1 MKRICTSLI
10 LTSILC
16 AVLLASCQ
24 APEEGKP
31 QSSGTASTTNT
42 TIAETTTTPET
53 EASLEEGTTTQIKE
67 PTTTASKKTTV
78 KTKAPTTTTKKPEST
93 STPTT
98 RTKSFNEQYSIDT
111 VVITIKDEYV
121 DFDKQY
127 TAKDFPG
134 VDVKKIKI
142 RNYEKTHSQSGYI
155 TLNKAGEAEVRKAVD
170 TLLNNPLI
178 ELASFDSVC
187 TTE

>member
-1 MKRICTSLI
+1 MYIANLDQHPMRRPSRLLPGAGRGEAAVVWNSFDHKHYHCRNNDHTRNRGVFGRRNDSPEKRNNNH
-10 LTSILC
+10 
-16 AVLLASCQ
+16 CQ
-24 APEEGKP
+24 QENDGKDK
-31 QSSGTASTTNT
+31 STDN
-42 TIAETTTTPET
+42 
-53 EASLEEGTTTQIKE
+53 S
-67 PTTTASKKTTV
+67 
-78 KTKAPTTTTKKPEST
+78 TKKPEST

-155 TLNKAGEAEVRKAVD
+155 TLNKAGKRK
-170 TLLNNPLI
+170 
-178 ELASFDSVC
+178 
-187 TTE
+187 

>member
-1 MKRICTSLI
+1 MKRIRSSLI

-53 EASLEEGTTTQIKE
+53 EASLEEGTTTQRKE
-67 PTTTASKKTTV
+67 TTTTATKKTTV
-78 KTKAPTTTTKKPEST
+78 KTKAPKTTTKKPEST

-98 RTKSFNEQYSIDT
+98 YTIPFIDQYSENS

-134 VDVKKIKI
+134 LDIKSLQTNNYANVHAQSVTIYLKKSGESQVRAAIKI
-142 RNYEKTHSQSGYI
+142 LSNNEIVKV
-155 TLNKAGEAEVRKAVD
+155 AE
-170 TLLNNPLI
+170 LIPL
-178 ELASFDSVC
+178 AF
-187 TTE
+187 TE